1 MLKTLAT
8 FAAGLWLG
16 SRLTASKVD
25 GDPQWW
31 GPAMMRLFAGDNVP
45 MQVPDALLLRAEAAA
60 RAANVPIG
68 FVLQAAQE
76 GAADLVAAALDMRA
90 QALELGPPSPDT
102 AAQWRAK
109 VIAAWR

>member
-1 MLKTLAT
+1 VIGKLAT

-16 SRLTASKVD
+16 SRMTASHA

-45 MQVPDALLLRAEAAA
+45 MQVPDALLVRAEAAA

-68 FVLQAAQE
+68 FVLQAAKE

-90 QALELGPPSPDT
+90 QAIDLGAPSPDN